1 MRDGLGAGGGGA
13 ATTTRTSADVREE
26 TAVATGTE
34 TERVE
39 RRGDKDRRRGGS
51 VVGPAVAIIAG
62 AGVLAGAASL
72 VPLAAAISTGM
83 IALVW
88 WSLLNR
94 KPHVRRTEL
103 LASGGGAAVVLWLI
117 VFALP
122 HFFGV
127 FRQEGPA
134 RDSQG
139 ELLEL
144 PPDLQPAPVEP
155 DRLAWLDNM
164 AAVGVV
170 AAIGLCMVGWGWR
183 TLRRRRG
190 RRRRH
195 DDRRAHARHPGRRDG
210 SLRRRGRTGR
220 RRGAGRALTSLC
232 GRPNGCGRATARR
245 TATPRWRARSR
256 RPRA

>member
-1 MRDGLGAGGGGA
+1 M
-13 ATTTRTSADVREE
+13 
-26 TAVATGTE
+26 ATGSE
-34 TERVE
+34 TEQVE

-51 VVGPAVAIIAG
+51 VVGPALAIIAG
-62 AGVLAGAASL
+62 AAVLSAAAAL

-88 WSLLNR
+88 WSLLSR

-122 HFFGV
+122 HMFGF

-134 RDSQG
+134 RDAQG

-164 AAVGVV
+164 AAVGVL

-190 RRRRH
+190 RRRGS
-195 DDRRAHARHPGRRDG
+195 RRSGSAAGAAGGTATTTGEHTPVTPVGAMGRF
-210 SLRRRGRTGR
+210 
-220 RRGAGRALTSLC
+220 GAGAAPGSGGAAAPPDER
-232 GRPNGCGRATARR
+232 
-245 TATPRWRARSR
+245 
-256 RPRA
+256 